1 MDQVINSFQIA
12 ECLSL
17 TVSLGVQ
24 VANIKYIIN
33 MMNHDD
39 YDDDDDDMWTQ
50 LSTVMFKWIHCSVQV
65 IVFFNDVCDLS
76 IKDCNDPE

>member
-12 ECLSL
+12 ECL
-17 TVSLGVQ
+17 SLGVQ

-39 YDDDDDDMWTQ
+39 YDDDDDM
-50 LSTVMFKWIHCSVQV
+50 
-65 IVFFNDVCDLS
+65 
-76 IKDCNDPE
+76 